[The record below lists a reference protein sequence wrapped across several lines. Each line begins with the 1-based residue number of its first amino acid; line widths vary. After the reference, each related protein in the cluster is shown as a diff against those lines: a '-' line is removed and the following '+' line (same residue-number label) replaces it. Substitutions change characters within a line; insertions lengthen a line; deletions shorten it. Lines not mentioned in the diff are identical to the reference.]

1 MRECKKQEIDS
12 LPAKKVN
19 EKRALQKSGREK
31 EQNKGAVIAAKNGT
45 KGNDER
51 GNERRMA
58 MTKNEIKCEL
68 SSYHEWSTKERNKN
82 NRGIV
87 RNIIRHE

>member
-51 GNERRMA
+51 GD
-58 MTKNEIKCEL
+58 
-68 SSYHEWSTKERNKN
+68 ERNGDDKK
-82 NRGIV
+82 RDKMRTKQLSRMV
-87 RNIIRHE
+87 DKRA